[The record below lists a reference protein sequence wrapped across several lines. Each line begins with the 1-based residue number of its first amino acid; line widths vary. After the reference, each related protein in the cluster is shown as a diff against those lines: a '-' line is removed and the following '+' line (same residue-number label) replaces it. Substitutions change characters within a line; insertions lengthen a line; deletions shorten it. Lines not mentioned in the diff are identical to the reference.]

1 MGLLKR
7 LRQAPDILKEYNV
20 VIQDQL
26 SRGIV
31 ENVEPSYPTEAK
43 QIHYIPH
50 QPVIRSEKSMS
61 KLRIVYD
68 ASAKATNGLSL
79 NDCLYT
85 GPKFGQ
91 NIMDILLRFRVH
103 KVALSADIE
112 KAYLMVS
119 MAEEDRDVLRFLWVE
134 DIHSHIP
141 KVKTM
146 RFSRVVFRVTSS
158 PFLLNATVN
167 HHMEKYRGRF
177 MLTTLCSELKAMKV
191 LMNCIRTLK
200 FDF

>member
-1 MGLLKR
+1 MGLVKR
-7 LRQAPDILKEYNV
+7 LRQAPDILKEYNA

-31 ENVEPSYPTEAK
+31 ENVEPLYPMEAK

-50 QPVIRSEKSMS
+50 QPVIRSEKSTS

-112 KAYLMVS
+112 KAFLMVPV
-119 MAEEDRDVLRFLWVE
+119 AEEDREVFVGRGYTFPHSKDE
-134 DIHSHIP
+134 DH
-141 KVKTM
+141 T
-146 RFSRVVFRVTSS
+146 F
-158 PFLLNATVN
+158 
-167 HHMEKYRGRF
+167 
-177 MLTTLCSELKAMKV
+177 
-191 LMNCIRTLK
+191 
-200 FDF
+200 